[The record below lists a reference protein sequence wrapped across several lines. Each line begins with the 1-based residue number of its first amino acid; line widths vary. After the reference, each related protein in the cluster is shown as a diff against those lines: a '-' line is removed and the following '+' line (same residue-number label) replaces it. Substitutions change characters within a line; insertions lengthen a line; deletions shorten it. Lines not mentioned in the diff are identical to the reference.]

1 MSISELDNTPVDITL
16 AGRKLKIQRL
26 SIRELFTPA
35 ETKIQKEYIANV
47 QEIAKGL
54 TGKDKTDFMITAL
67 KDMPKGQALEQQA
80 LDYMA
85 TPIGIAQVLM
95 LGLNKCQAISEDDVA
110 NLMLKA
116 SESELGFIR
125 EYLAG
130 ESSETTVDAEK
141 KQ

>member
-54 TGKDKTDFMITAL
+54 TGKDKTDFMIDR
-67 KDMPKGQALEQQA
+67 KS
-80 LDYMA
+80 
-85 TPIGIAQVLM
+85 V
-95 LGLNKCQAISEDDVA
+95 V
-110 NLMLKA
+110 
-116 SESELGFIR
+116 
-125 EYLAG
+125 
-130 ESSETTVDAEK
+130 
-141 KQ
+141 